1 MTNVPIYIIIFIN
14 GGQRMLDI
22 LNTKFELRI
31 RKADLLALKKYAR
44 KKRITASR
52 VIRNAID
59 ILLKKGD

>member
-1 MTNVPIYIIIFIN
+1 
-14 GGQRMLDI
+14 MLDI